1 MELEIH
7 NVIKARLA
15 ACLHDIEAFFAALA
29 SRSSA
34 SAATANGH
42 APAPSSVDAPTSTNA
57 GGAEVIGAVRK
68 NSGNDTDGLDV
79 ESNKSS
85 GANSATG
92 LTTSTQNDRDVEMR
106 EMEGK
111 DSKSSTAGAGGVIGF
126 DPMDVGY
133 LVSLDCGHN
142 GALEPTEMRH
152 LERYL
157 IDKRKRYA

>member
-7 NVIKARLA
+7 NVIKARLVG
-15 ACLHDIEAFFAALA
+15 CLHDIEAFFAAL
-29 SRSSA
+29 SSA
-34 SAATANGH
+34 SATATAGATNGH
-42 APAPSSVDAPTSTNA
+42 VPAPSSVDAPA
-57 GGAEVIGAVRK
+57 PAEVIGAVRK
-68 NSGNDTDGLDV
+68 NTDGADTDGLDV

-92 LTTSTQNDRDVEMR
+92 LTTSTQNDTEMKV
-106 EMEGK
+106 M
-111 DSKSSTAGAGGVIGF
+111 DSKSSTADAGSF
-126 DPMDVGY
+126 DPLDVGY

-142 GALEPTEMRH
+142 GALEPTEIRH